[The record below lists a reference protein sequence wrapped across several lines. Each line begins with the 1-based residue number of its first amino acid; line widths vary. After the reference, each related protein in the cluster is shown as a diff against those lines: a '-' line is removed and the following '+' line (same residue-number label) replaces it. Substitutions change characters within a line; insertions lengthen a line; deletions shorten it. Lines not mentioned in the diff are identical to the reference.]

1 MLIPFHLFAERGIMK
16 KTRLLLLGL
25 ALSLSTSYAIS
36 STFNPIIQNH
46 QNVLHASGDEVRAF
60 DAISGDYD
68 SVIEFEARKG
78 NAGTAP
84 AVNSDQIRVYQNGG
98 LFEVRVKEAQQ
109 NYYQITSVTLG
120 SGMKTKVTYSI
131 DGATASSDNDIS
143 SGGTLLVNDLSCDSI
158 LFTCTG
164 TTKNDRLYVNYL
176 KVTYTAT
183 STTSYTVTFYNGENV
198 FDTADVIEGTTVSE
212 PVSVPTKPSDST
224 YNYHFEAWCTDS
236 ELNNEYDFSTPVT
249 GDLDLYA
256 RFVGVKLEEDIAKSY
271 DTKASLSYKYEKEGS
286 KISDTLNRG
295 KTGVTGT
302 TYTSWSNKKDES
314 DAVYAGQSAGGN
326 EAIQLR
332 SNNSNSGIITT
343 TSGGKAKKV
352 TVVWN
357 DNTDEG
363 RTLDIYGK
371 NTAYTSP
378 TELYNSNN
386 KGTSLGSIVKGTST
400 ELTITGDYSYI
411 GLRSSSGAMYIDSI
425 TIEWSTESINITE
438 AGIRFG
444 GLVDKDVFDALDVD
458 GYGVMV
464 GTTANVESV
473 DTGVNSLQEAYET
486 AFALF
491 DDEAQ
496 TLSYLSENKITN
508 VYASGKSPAIATD
521 AQKAELAEGDYY
533 LWNIYVNIPSSTYY
547 KTNISAVAYIKVD
560 GEYFFMQEKKITLV
574 QLANDYLETDSYD
587 ANSFEGSLY
596 YLANHNWGN

>member
-1 MLIPFHLFAERGIMK
+1 MK